1 VATERKSGTG
11 GLDTFLAASGS
22 QLLDHRGD
30 QVMKYHIHK
39 AVVIGSGTM
48 GAAIAAHLANAGVP
62 VTLLDIVPKDA
73 PVEDKDAR
81 NKIVNEGWDRCLK
94 ARPANLMS
102 PELKTLVKLGNLDD
116 DFGVVAEADW
126 ICEAIVE
133 NLEIKRDLMARIDDM
148 RKRTSIV
155 STNTSGIP
163 VSAIAEGRSKEFKKH
178 FLGIHFFNP
187 PRYLKLLEII
197 PTKDTDREVVEFFS
211 WFGEYRL
218 GKGIVECKDTPNFI
232 GNRVAFGTGAFA
244 MDYIL
249 KNGYTVDEVDA
260 VTGPLIG
267 RPKTATF
274 RLIDLV
280 GLDVWDHVG
289 RNLAPLIPHDQLG
302 QEYLKAETPAKL
314 MSTMLKRK
322 WLGNKTKVGFYKEV
336 RKEDGSKEFWS
347 LDLNTLE
354 HVPPIKPRFDSVKAA
369 KDVEG
374 LGDRLKV
381 LLEADD
387 KAAEL
392 VKALTYQSFQYTS
405 SIVPE
410 VADSPKPID
419 DATRWGFSHE
429 AGPFETWDMLGV
441 KDTVKRM
448 KAAGYPAVEWVNDML
463 KAGVESFY
471 QYENGEK
478 VGVYN
483 VTQQKYVPIRR
494 PARMIIL
501 KQQKIVSQ
509 NSGATIRDLGDG
521 VACLEFHTKMNA
533 LDEDIMTMTV
543 EAFDRLEMDFD
554 GLVIGN
560 EAENFSA
567 GANLFM
573 MVVGAQQGMWDMLD
587 SAVRK
592 LQEMN
597 IRMRYSPK
605 PVVVAPA
612 GLTLGGGCEITMHG
626 SRVVAAAETYIGLV
640 ELGAGVIP
648 AGGGTKEM
656 LRRIL
661 NPVMRVE
668 NAEPLAALQRA
679 FLQMGQAK
687 VATSAEE
694 ARGMNILTPADRIV
708 LNRDHLLA
716 EAKQEVLHMVAAGYK
731 PPAPEL
737 IYAAGRDA
745 LAAIRIGAWMFA
757 EGKYI
762 TQYDHHIAGKLA
774 YVMCGGELT
783 RPQWVSEQY
792 ILDLERE
799 AILSLFGEE
808 KTQARMWNLL
818 QTGKPLRN

>member
-1 VATERKSGTG
+1 
-11 GLDTFLAASGS
+11 
-22 QLLDHRGD
+22 
-30 QVMKYHIHK
+30 MKYHIHK

-62 VTLLDIVPKDA
+62 VTLLDILPKDA
-73 PVEDKDAR
+73 PPDDREAR
-81 NKIVNEGWDRCLK
+81 NKIVNDGWERCLK

-102 PELKTLVKLGNLDD
+102 PELKTLVKLGNLED

-126 ICEAIVE
+126 VCEAIVE
-133 NLEIKRDLMARIDDM
+133 NLKIKQKLMARIDEV
-148 RKRTSIV
+148 RKPNGIV

-163 VSAIAEGRSKEFKKH
+163 VSAIAEGRSKEFRKH
-178 FLGIHFFNP
+178 FLGTHFFNP

-197 PTKDTDREVVEFFS
+197 PTKDTDKDSVEFFS

-218 GKGIVECKDTPNFI
+218 GKGVVLCKDTPNFI

-260 VTGPLIG
+260 ITGPLIG

-289 RNLAPLIPHDQLG
+289 RNLAPLIPHDKLG
-302 QEYLKAETPAKL
+302 QEYLKAEAPAKL
-314 MSTMLKRK
+314 MSTLLERK

-336 RKEDGSKEFWS
+336 RGEDGKREFWS

-354 HVPPIKPRFDSVKAA
+354 HVPPTKLRFDSVKAA

-387 KAAEL
+387 KAANL
-392 VKALTYQSFQYTS
+392 VKALTYQSFQYAS
-405 SIVPE
+405 SIIPE
-410 VADSPKPID
+410 VADTVKPID
-419 DATRWGFSHE
+419 DAVRWGFMHQ

-441 KDTVKRM
+441 RETVKRM
-448 KAAGYPAVEWVNDML
+448 KAAGYPAARWVNEML
-463 KAGVESFY
+463 KAGIESFY
-471 QYENGEK
+471 QYQRSSPTDKRRAPRSGIADKNGEK
-478 VGVYN
+478 VGVYD
-483 VTQQKYVPIRR
+483 VVKGKYIKLRKPEGAIL
-494 PARMIIL
+494 L
-501 KQQKIVSQ
+501 KQQKVVSQ
-509 NSGATIRDLGDG
+509 NSGATIRDIGDG

-533 LDEDIMTMTV
+533 LDEDIMNMAD
-543 EAFDRLEMDFD
+543 EAFNRLETNFE

-587 SAVRK
+587 AAVRK
-592 LQEMN
+592 LQNLNM
-597 IRMRYSPK
+597 RMRYSPK
-605 PVVVAPA
+605 PIVVAPA
-612 GLTLGGGCEITMHG
+612 GLALGGGCEITMHA

-656 LRRIL
+656 LRRTV
-661 NPVMRVE
+661 NPFMRLE
-668 NAEPLAALQRA
+668 NAEPLVTLQRA

-694 ARGMNILTPADRIV
+694 ARGMNILTSADRIV
-708 LNRDHLLA
+708 LNRDHLLS
-716 EAKQEVLHMVAAGYK
+716 EAKKEVLHMVASGYK
-731 PPAPEL
+731 PPAPEM

-745 LAAIRIGAWMFA
+745 LAAIRIGAWMFQ
-757 EGKYI
+757 EGNYI

-783 RPQWVSEQY
+783 RGQWVSEAY

-808 KTQARMWNLL
+808 RTQARMWNIL

>member
-1 VATERKSGTG
+1 
-11 GLDTFLAASGS
+11 
-22 QLLDHRGD
+22 
-30 QVMKYHIHK
+30 MKYHIHK

-62 VTLLDIVPKDA
+62 VTLLDLVSKEA
-73 PVEDKDAR
+73 PPDDKEAR
-81 NKIVNEGWDRCLK
+81 NKIVKEGWERCLK
-94 ARPANLMS
+94 AKPANLMS
-102 PELKTLVKLGNLDD
+102 ADLMTFVKLGNLED
-116 DFGVVAEADW
+116 DFGYVAEADW

-133 NLEIKRDLMARIDDM
+133 NLKIKQQLMARIDEV
-148 RKRTSIV
+148 RKPMGIV
-155 STNTSGIP
+155 TTNTSGIP
-163 VSAIAEGRSKEFKKH
+163 VAAIAEGRSDGFKKH
-178 FLGIHFFNP
+178 FLGTHFFNP

-197 PTKDTDREVVEFFS
+197 PTQYTDQKVIDFFS

-218 GKGIVECKDTPNFI
+218 GKGVVLCKDTPNFI

-244 MDYIL
+244 IDFIL

-260 VTGPLIG
+260 LTGPLIG

-289 RNLAPLIPHDQLG
+289 RNLAPLIPHDRLG
-302 QEYLKAETPAKL
+302 QEYLQAEAPGKL
-314 MSTMLKRK
+314 MATLLERK
-322 WLGNKTKVGFYKEV
+322 WLGNKTKIGFYKEV
-336 RKEDGSKEFWS
+336 RAEEGRKEFWS

-354 HVPPIKPRFDSVKAA
+354 HVPPVKPRFDSVGKA
-369 KDVEG
+369 KDVDG
-374 LGDRLKV
+374 LGARLKV

-387 KAAEL
+387 KAATL
-392 VKALTYQSFQYTS
+392 IKALTYQGFQYAS
-405 SIVPE
+405 SIIPE
-410 VADSPKPID
+410 VADTVKPID
-419 DATRWGFSHE
+419 DAVRWGFMYE

-441 KDTVKRM
+441 KKTVQEM
-448 KAAGYPAVEWVNDML
+448 EASGYPAAQWVSEMRN
-463 KAGVESFY
+463 AGFESFY
-471 QYENGEK
+471 QYENGKK
-478 VGVYN
+478 VGVYD
-483 VTQQKYVPIRR
+483 VVQKKYVPLNR
-494 PARMIIL
+494 PQGTILL
-501 KQQKIVSQ
+501 KQQEVVSQ
-509 NSGATIRDLGDG
+509 NSGASIRDLGDG

-533 LDEDIMTMTV
+533 LDEDIMNMAL
-543 EAFDRLEMDFD
+543 EAFDRLESDFD

-560 EAENFSA
+560 EAEHFSA

-587 SAVRK
+587 AAVRK
-592 LQEMN
+592 LQDLNM
-597 IRMRYSPK
+597 RMRYSPK
-605 PVVVAPA
+605 PIVLAPA
-612 GLTLGGGCEITMHG
+612 GLTLGGGCEITMHA

-656 LRRIL
+656 LRRIV
-661 NPVMRVE
+661 NPVMWTE

-694 ARGMNILTPADRIV
+694 ARNMNILTPCDRIV
-708 LNRDHLLA
+708 LNRDHLLTQ
-716 EAKQEVLHMVAAGYK
+716 AKREVLHMVSAGYK
-731 PPAPEL
+731 PPAPEP
-737 IYAAGRDA
+737 IFAAGRDA
-745 LAAIRIGAWMFA
+745 LAAIRIGAWMFQA
-757 EGKYI
+757 GNYI

-783 RPQWVSEQY
+783 RPQWVSERY

-808 KTQARMWNLL
+808 RTQARMWNIL